1 MMKKTAFSI
10 TVGLF
15 ILFFAGFSSVSY
27 GQLREQLNKSSD
39 LMGPII
45 KQGDPSKGANLGNLF
60 NMEMDH
66 SYSMMFSSF
75 GGQFQNLNA
84 YTNTMRFFFSEDLT
98 GRVDLSVLHSPFG
111 NNLMPNSNSNN
122 MDMKFLISNAELNYQ
137 ISDRSNIRIQF
148 QQVPGGGYGM
158 NPWSSGMH
166 RGPFASPFHGPN
178 F

>member
-39 LMGPII
+39 YMGPVI

-75 GGQFQNLNA
+75 GGQYQNLNA
-84 YTNTMRFFFSEDLT
+84 YTNTMHFFFSEDLT

-111 NNLMPNSNSNN
+111 NSMMSPNSNSG
-122 MDMKFLISNAELNYQ
+122 MDPQFLIRNAELNYQ

-148 QQVPGGGYGM
+148 QQVPSGYGM

-166 RGPFASPFHGPN
+166 RGPFASPFHDRN